1 MTLNSTATVF
11 EEMSKP
17 FEHIKNMENLIKEET
32 DWLAQHTNEYE
43 TKTYQE
49 HMERYESLTNRFE
62 QLEGYQYESKI
73 KQFFTGLILLK
84 VILTN
89 PLMILVVVKNTT
101 FSCSNVIK

>member
-1 MTLNSTATVF
+1 
-11 EEMSKP
+11 MSKP
-17 FEHIKNMENLIKEET
+17 FEHIKNMENLIKKR

-73 KQFFTGLILLK
+73 KQFFTGLIFTESDFNKPINDFSGGQKHDFLLLK
-84 VILTN
+84 
-89 PLMILVVVKNTT
+89 
-101 FSCSNVIK
+101 CY

>member
-1 MTLNSTATVF
+1 M
-11 EEMSKP
+11 
-17 FEHIKNMENLIKEET
+17 
-32 DWLAQHTNEYE
+32 AQHTNEYE

-89 PLMILVVVKNTT
+89 PLMI
-101 FSCSNVIK
+101 FSGGQKHDFLLLKCY

>member
-1 MTLNSTATVF
+1 
-11 EEMSKP
+11 
-17 FEHIKNMENLIKEET
+17 MENLIKEET

-73 KQFFTGLILLK
+73 KTVLHGLNFTESDFNKPINDFSGGQ
-84 VILTN
+84 
-89 PLMILVVVKNTT
+89 NTT

>member
-17 FEHIKNMENLIKEET
+17 FEHIKNMESLIKEET
-32 DWLAQHTNEYE
+32 DWLAQHTHEYE
-43 TKTYQE
+43 SETYKE

-73 KQFFTGLILLK
+73 KTVLHGLNFTENDFDKPI
-84 VILTN
+84 N
-89 PLMILVVVKNTT
+89 D
-101 FSCSNVIK
+101 FSGGQKHASRLHKCC